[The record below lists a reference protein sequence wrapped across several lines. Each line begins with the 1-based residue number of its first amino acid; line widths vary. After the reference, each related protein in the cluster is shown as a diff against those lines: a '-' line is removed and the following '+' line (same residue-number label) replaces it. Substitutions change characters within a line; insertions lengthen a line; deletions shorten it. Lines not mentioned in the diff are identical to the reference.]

1 MDGHVHTPDLQAGLY
16 HFPSRLHSHSSLAK
30 ILGHYDTPSVYSH
43 DTNETSNP
51 NPFDAAMQ
59 RDLEKQ
65 DDLEK
70 QGDLEKQ
77 ADKKPDPPDK
87 DPNLVTWEG
96 PADPQNPQNW
106 SIRRKW
112 AATFVVSGFTFIS
125 PVSSSMVAPAL
136 KVISHDFGISST
148 AVANLT
154 LSIFVLAYA
163 VGPLFL
169 GPLSEV
175 FGRVYVL
182 QISNLFYFVW
192 NLACGFAQNT
202 PEMIVFRFLS
212 GIGGSAPLAIGGG
225 VLGDC
230 WLPEQRGKA
239 VGIYSL
245 APLLGP
251 AVGPIAGAFITENT
265 TWRWVFWSTCIADI
279 LIQILG
285 LFFLQE
291 THAPTLLKRK
301 AKSLRKET
309 GNEKL
314 YTEFDNADQSLVK
327 KLENSTIRP
336 FRLLGTQPIVQL
348 IAVYM
353 AYLFGLFYLI
363 LSTFPGLWE
372 GVYHESVGI
381 GGLNYISLGVGFTL
395 GSQISARVN
404 DIIYRR
410 LKAKNNNI
418 GKPEFRIPAMFVGSV
433 LIPIGLFWY
442 GWSAQA
448 HTHWIM
454 PNIGMAIFGAG
465 AIVCLQ
471 SMQTYIID
479 SYTKFAASAMAAA
492 VVLRSL
498 AGFGFP
504 LFAPAMYD
512 ALHYGWGNS
521 LLAFLGIFIGMPA
534 PFVFWRYGEKLR
546 SMSRFAAG

>member
-1 MDGHVHTPDLQAGLY
+1 M
-16 HFPSRLHSHSSLAK
+16 
-30 ILGHYDTPSVYSH
+30 
-43 DTNETSNP
+43 E
-51 NPFDAAMQ
+51 
-59 RDLEKQ
+59 
-65 DDLEK
+65 
-70 QGDLEKQ
+70 
-77 ADKKPDPPDK
+77 
-87 DPNLVTWEG
+87 
-96 PADPQNPQNW
+96 
-106 SIRRKW
+106 
-112 AATFVVSGFTFIS
+112 IS
-125 PVSSSMVAPAL
+125 
-136 KVISHDFGISST
+136 
-148 AVANLT
+148 
-154 LSIFVLAYA
+154 
-163 VGPLFL
+163 
-169 GPLSEV
+169 
-175 FGRVYVL
+175 
-182 QISNLFYFVW
+182 
-192 NLACGFAQNT
+192 
-202 PEMIVFRFLS
+202 
-212 GIGGSAPLAIGGG
+212 
-225 VLGDC
+225 DC

-265 TWRWVFWSTCIADI
+265 TWRWVFWATCIADV

-291 THAPTLLKRK
+291 TYAPTLLKRK
-301 AKSLRKET
+301 AERLRKET

-314 YTEFDNADQSLVK
+314 HTEFDNPDQTLFK
-327 KLENSTIRP
+327 KLEISTIRP

-381 GGLNYISLGVGFTL
+381 GGLNYISLGVGFTI
-395 GSQISARVN
+395 GSQTSARVN
-404 DIIYRR
+404 DIIYKR
-410 LKAKNNNI
+410 LKTKNGDK
-418 GKPEFRIPAMFVGSV
+418 GKPEFRIPSMFVGSI

-442 GWSAQA
+442 GWSAEA
-448 HTHWIM
+448 HVHWIM
-454 PNIGMAIFGAG
+454 PNIGMAIFAAG

-512 ALHYGWGNS
+512 ALQYGWGNS
-521 LLAFLGIFIGMPA
+521 LLAFLGIFIGIPA
-534 PFVFWRYGEKLR
+534 PFVFWFYGEKLR
-546 SMSRFAAG
+546 SMSKFAAG

>member
-1 MDGHVHTPDLQAGLY
+1 MDSHVHTPDLQAGLH
-16 HFPSRLHSHSSLAK
+16 HFPSRLHSHSSLANK
-30 ILGHYDTPSVYSH
+30 LGPSRTPTSAYSYQ
-43 DTNETSNP
+43 TNELP

-59 RDLEKQ
+59 QDLEKQ
-65 DDLEK
+65 TEK
-70 QGDLEKQ
+70 E
-77 ADKKPDPPDK
+77 PDTPEK
-87 DPNLVTWEG
+87 DPNLVTWDG
-96 PADPQNPQNW
+96 PTDPQNPKNW
-106 SIRRKW
+106 SIKRKW
-112 AATFVVSGFTFIS
+112 AATFVVSSFTFIS

-136 KVISHDFGISST
+136 KVIAQDFGTSST
-148 AVANLT
+148 AVANIM
-154 LSIFVLAYA
+154 LSIFVLAFG

-182 QISNLFYFVW
+182 QLANLFYFVW

-202 PEMIVFRFLS
+202 PEMIIFRFLS
-212 GIGGSAPLAIGGG
+212 GVGGSAPLAIGGG
-225 VLGDC
+225 VIGDC

-239 VGIYSL
+239 VGIYTL
-245 APLLGP
+245 APMLGP
-251 AVGPIAGAFITENT
+251 AVGPIAGGFITEYSS
-265 TWRWVFWSTCIADI
+265 WRWVFWATCIADI

-285 LFFLQE
+285 VFFLQE
-291 THAPTLLKRK
+291 THAPTLLNRK
-301 AKSLRKET
+301 AAQLRKET

-314 YTEFDNADQSLVK
+314 YTEFDDPDQSLLK
-327 KLENSTIRP
+327 KLEISTIRP

-363 LSTFPGLWE
+363 LSTFPSLWE
-372 GVYHESVGI
+372 GVYHESIGI
-381 GGLNYISLGVGFTL
+381 GGLNYISLGLGFTL

-410 LKAKNNNI
+410 LKAKNNDT

-454 PNIGMAIFGAG
+454 PNIGVGIFGAG
-465 AIVCLQ
+465 ATLCLQ

-479 SYTKFAASAMAAA
+479 SYTRFAASAMAAA
-492 VVLRSL
+492 VVLRSV
-498 AGFGFP
+498 AAFGFP

-512 ALHYGWGNS
+512 ALDYGWGNS
-521 LLAFLGIFIGMPA
+521 LLAFLGIVIGIPA
-534 PFVFWRYGEKLR
+534 PFVFWLYGEKLR
-546 SMSRFAAG
+546 SMSQFAAG